1 MLCLIHNKSLDTK
14 EQKMSF
20 SEDMIT
26 TIKDFQ
32 SLANKALVLYEQ
44 ETKAQKEISEIQTSN
59 KYTPKGLEEMTG
71 FKRRKIEEIHHRL
84 KAVIDEALKK
94 TSELDKRFLMYV
106 EMIEYSEEFRQIKA
120 LIEATQPTPAEVVGL
135 ATKYRDNYT
144 VIRLLLAYIEKSEFS
159 ARDKKDTKSEIT
171 LLGANNRKLTV
182 KAYTDELKVVNSYIF
197 ETRRARREKVAQLK
211 KFIPQYQI
219 LLDSAKKE
227 IF

>member
-1 MLCLIHNKSLDTK
+1 
-14 EQKMSF
+14 MSF

-32 SLANKALVLYEQ
+32 SLANKALAFYEQ
-44 ETKAQKEISEIQTSN
+44 ETKAQEDISAIQTSKN
-59 KYTPKGLEEMTG
+59 YTQKGQSEMIG
-71 FKRRKIEEIHHRL
+71 FKRRKIEEIHHQL

-135 ATKYRDNYT
+135 ATKYRENYT

-159 ARDKKDTKSEIT
+159 ARDKKDAKSEIT

-182 KAYTDELKVVNSYIF
+182 KAYTDELSVVNSYIF
-197 ETRRARREKVAQLK
+197 QTKRTRREKVAQLNR
-211 KFIPQYQI
+211 FIPQYQI

-227 IF
+227 TF

>member
-1 MLCLIHNKSLDTK
+1 
-14 EQKMSF
+14 MSF
-20 SEDMIT
+20 SEDMIN

-32 SLANKALVLYEQ
+32 SLANKALIFYEQ
-44 ETKAQKEISEIQTSN
+44 ETKAQQDISAIQTSKN
-59 KYTPKGLEEMTG
+59 YTQKGQSEMIG
-71 FKRRKIEEIHHRL
+71 FKRRKIEEIHHQL

-94 TSELDKRFLMYV
+94 TSELDKRFSMYV

-120 LIEATQPTPAEVVGL
+120 LIEATQPTPAEVIGL
-135 ATKYRDNYT
+135 ATKYRENYT

-159 ARDKKDTKSEIT
+159 ARDKKYAKSEIT

-182 KAYTDELKVVNSYIF
+182 KAYIDELEVVNSYIF
-197 ETRRARREKVAQLK
+197 KTQRTRREKVSQLK

-227 IF
+227 TF